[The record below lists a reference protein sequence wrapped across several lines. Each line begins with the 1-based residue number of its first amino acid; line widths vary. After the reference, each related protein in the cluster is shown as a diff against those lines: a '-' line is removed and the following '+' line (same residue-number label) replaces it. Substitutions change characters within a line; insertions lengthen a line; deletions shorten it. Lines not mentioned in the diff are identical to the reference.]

1 MRVFRER
8 FRRARWFYP
17 RVLRFLVEFR
27 VGGCWFRVDLV
38 SGWSPL
44 IGRVFFGFGFW
55 FARDFR
61 MSSRCWWVVLLLYW
75 ASRGVESAAITTM
88 EG

>member
-1 MRVFRER
+1 MWVFRER

-44 IGRVFFGFGFW
+44 IGQVFFGFGFW
-55 FARDFR
+55 VRAGFSNEF
-61 MSSRCWWVVLLLYW
+61 VVLVGGFVALL
-75 ASRGVESAAITTM
+75 G
-88 EG
+88 